1 MKPNNRRK
9 ALSALL
15 VLALLASTLPLGS
28 LPLHA
33 AEPAAD
39 TAANAA
45 AVTPSAG
52 DNNDVAPTDDPSTTA
67 DGLTVSGGALGTDY
81 SYDEASGTLTI
92 LTGTPLTISGDTT
105 TDHIVIG
112 EDVSANLML
121 AGVDIQTRAPSRDEV
136 PASPID
142 VPAGASLTLSLAAG
156 STNMLYAGSSNYEVK
171 AGIHVP
177 KGATLFIKCAQHSDS
192 CPGDDS
198 CGKLTVRGRGSD
210 GGGAAAAIG
219 GNSGRYTEDDSQPA
233 IRDGEDAGTIVIDGG
248 RIEAQ
253 GVNNGTGIGGGDG
266 SYLGDSGDGGAV
278 TINGGYVNVSGEIGI
293 GGGAYDESWSGGEPQ
308 DDGDGG
314 TIKLNGGV
322 LENLTTSST
331 GSFTINGGELRGGT
345 VDNATVKVQGGA
357 VTNAT
362 VHNIQTWNDDALTE
376 GTLSVTGCTLDF
388 ASETVT
394 IQNGGQGNT
403 FTNPVKIEA
412 EAVYDNTTFNDAVTV
427 AGNGTLN
434 GETTFNGP
442 VTFNAACTFGTV
454 TTFNDKGSGRE
465 QIPNIVTIEAPQHF
479 TGTTNFNNS
488 KVVIN
493 GNIETDGTI
502 NFNSVVDIK
511 TPVTLSGTVNLN
523 NTVNVQAPVT
533 LSGTTTVRGTVT
545 LEAALTN
552 TGALTINGTVTNSS
566 TLTNEKSGSI
576 YLYGTLDDEKG
587 KIENNGAF
595 YIYEN
600 GKLIEND
607 NNGILQ
613 PNVQIDGA
621 SRPVPAGEVVIDL
634 TAANGQKIVIGAN
647 SYTIGSGTPQ
657 SYDPAKNNIV
667 LTGEWTGNVG
677 NRESVVTLEKGLTS
691 TIILRDAAFNVEAA
705 NNDFGYAAALALSGN
720 CTTTLLLEGTN
731 TVTPRNNSTSMDNR
745 SVAIRTASTA
755 SLTIDGDGTL
765 NLNYDGS
772 SWRVG
777 IGSTLEGM
785 GTITVNG
792 GNFKTEADQSLWNTS
807 GFGLFFGQGG
817 GDLIINDAN
826 ISGDLCFS
834 ARGLDSNS
842 VGENIIINGG
852 TIREDGRLYWQTN
865 TDFGNNHF
873 TINGGSVYLTSIKG
887 RSLTV
892 NGGELVTD
900 VYCVNDNSFVINGGV
915 VTIDGTRISAEN
927 DNYRTPT
934 SITGGSVKMI
944 YSDGTQEQKLPYVGN
959 YYLTK
964 LDNQNG
970 VTSVLVDGEEQ
981 NIVANHPNDAML
993 YFYLKHDN
1001 STTSH
1006 TIVTLCGSTQNTYT
1020 ATWNNDTKTFDVTS
1034 SGTGSDLDPED
1045 ETLPVTVGGAESVE
1059 GTLHAYQKVVGSNV
1073 PMVITID
1080 LSKVN
1085 NDSQPPTNGILGRP
1099 MAPNSDPSYA
1109 LNTVILY
1116 CNGKEIDRRTV
1127 RSNQQQAT
1135 FYVQTETW
1143 LPDDYVFTASY
1154 AAYGS
1159 GSTQLAL
1166 SEATTLTIVPK
1177 SLETATVVEPTLSG
1191 TYGDKISKLN
1201 MDGGS
1206 VTLGDNTIDGEWT
1219 IDEEDQNRVLGVGTT
1234 ETITLIFNPQSNRY
1248 GSITREVTP
1257 TIAKKELTAS
1267 ISDTPTKTYDGTK
1280 DYKGTLTIEL
1290 SGVVESDK
1298 GSVTAKANSVSFN
1311 DANAG
1316 TGKIVTAS
1324 GITLSGNKAKNY
1336 TLTSNNAT
1344 TTGEITKATATPNEG
1359 ALNVKNGY
1367 AATYEFDLSTLL
1379 PTLDN
1384 RKSFGTVTY
1393 SLNDNAVDLENGYN
1407 TDGAKISGSTLTLPI
1422 NLVESNDEKK
1432 QIGTITVTIK
1442 SDNYDDMPA
1451 TITVFSENR
1460 ATQTPPA
1467 ADKGY
1472 TIDFT
1477 KETMTADSGYELS
1490 TDSNATEGK
1499 QTLENIEPDSTV
1511 YVRKAGNAEYQP
1523 SAWTAVELPER
1534 PEAPTVTA
1542 ITKSHNSITVT
1553 AASGSQYK
1561 LGKNDGWQDS
1571 GAFTGLTAG
1580 TTYTISVRTPATE
1593 TAFASKTASVKVTT
1607 LSENGSGTVAAGE
1620 TATRP
1625 DGTTVTNDG
1634 KTITITG
1641 GDKTTTIQPAP
1652 DSGAVIDENGSIQ
1665 APAGSTVTTGDGP
1678 DITIG
1683 DKGAVVTPDGEII
1696 LPGGGSVTVGD
1707 TTITAPDTGG
1717 TVTPNDDGT
1726 VTLPGGSTVESG
1738 GAIVTLPPEGGTLTG
1753 DGDLNYGVTVTF
1765 DSRGGTAVPAQE
1777 NIPVGKTATEPA
1789 RPSKGDNTFNG
1800 WYTDPACTQRWDF
1813 SWPVEKDMTLYAG
1826 WTPYTGSYNYPVTVT
1841 QPENGNIVLDKGDQW
1856 ANEGER
1862 VTITVTP
1869 DKGYRLDQL
1878 TITSNGREIA
1888 VTDNGD
1894 GTYTFT
1900 MPSSG
1905 VKIEA
1910 TFVEDPNGTP
1920 EEPGDES
1927 TAVEEI
1933 FTDVNADDWFRDV
1946 VQYVYDEGLMTG
1958 TSATTFEPNTSTT
1971 RAMIVAILYRQEGGA
1986 TAADAGFTDVAAGD
2000 WYADAVNW
2008 AASEGIVAGFEDG
2021 TFQPNA
2027 AITREQMASILYRYA
2042 AYKGRD
2048 VSARTELSGYSD
2060 APSPWAES
2068 VMQWAVA
2075 EGLLN
2080 GVSDDQLQPQ
2090 GQATRAQVA
2099 AILQRFL
2106 ENVL

>member
-1 MKPNNRRK
+1 M
-9 ALSALL
+9 
-15 VLALLASTLPLGS
+15 
-28 LPLHA
+28 
-33 AEPAAD
+33 
-39 TAANAA
+39 
-45 AVTPSAG
+45 
-52 DNNDVAPTDDPSTTA
+52 
-67 DGLTVSGGALGTDY
+67 
-81 SYDEASGTLTI
+81 
-92 LTGTPLTISGDTT
+92 
-105 TDHIVIG
+105 
-112 EDVSANLML
+112 SANLTL
-121 AGVDIQTRAPSRDEV
+121 DDVSIQTRALSNDEV

-156 STNMLYAGSSNYEVK
+156 STNTLYAGFNDNGVK

-177 KGATLFIKCAQHSDS
+177 EDATLRINCAQHSDS
-192 CPGDDS
+192 CPGDDF
-198 CGKLTVRGRGSD
+198 CGKLTVQGPRGGL
-210 GGGAAAAIG
+210 GGAAAAIG
-219 GNSGRYTEDDSQPA
+219 GNGGLYTEDDDQPA

-248 RIEAQ
+248 RIEVQ
-253 GVNNGTGIGGGDG
+253 QVSDGGTGIGGGDG
-266 SYLGDSGDGGAV
+266 SDSGDGGDGGAV
-278 TINGGYVNVSGEIGI
+278 TINGGCVTVSGEIGI
-293 GGGAYDESWSGGEPQ
+293 GGGKGQYDDTLRKYQ
-308 DDGDGG
+308 DYGDGG
-314 TIKLNGGV
+314 TIELNGGV

-331 GSFTINGGELRGGT
+331 GSFTIKGGELLGGT

-388 ASETVT
+388 ASETVA

-403 FTNPVKIEA
+403 FTNPVTIVEG
-412 EAVYDNTTFNDAVTV
+412 AVYGDKTIFNDTVTV
-427 AGNGTLN
+427 EGNGTLN
-434 GETTFNGP
+434 GETTFNGS
-442 VTFNAACTFGTV
+442 VTFDAACTFGTV
-454 TTFNDKGSGRE
+454 THFNDT
-465 QIPNIVTIEAPQHF
+465 VTIEAPQHF

-488 KVVIN
+488 VVIN
-493 GNIETDGTI
+493 RNIETDGTI
-502 NFNSVVDIK
+502 NFNSVVDIQK
-511 TPVTLSGTVNLN
+511 SVTLSGTVNLN
-523 NTVNVQAPVT
+523 NTVNVHAPVT
-533 LSGTTTVRGTVT
+533 LSGATTMRGTVT

-552 TGALTINGTVTNSS
+552 TGALTINGTVTNAS
-566 TLTNEKSGSI
+566 TLTNAASGSI

-587 KIENNGAF
+587 SQKGEIVNNGAF

-691 TIILRDAAFNVEAA
+691 TIILRDAAFNVEAV
-705 NNDFGYAAALALSGN
+705 NKDFGYAAALALSGN

-731 TVTPRNNSTSMDNR
+731 TVTPRNNSASTDNR
-745 SVAIRTASTA
+745 SVAIRTASTS

-765 NLNYDGS
+765 NLNYDGT
-772 SWRVG
+772 SWRIG

-792 GNFKTEADQSLWNTS
+792 GHFMSTLDSSKWSTGS
-807 GFGLFFGQGG
+807 GYGLFYGVGGYGTGGTLVINDCQITGESFIPVNYHYGSGNSGLNVTINGGNIDVETDIFYETSTGGVYNYVTMNG
-817 GDLIINDAN
+817 GDV
-826 ISGDLCFS
+826 
-834 ARGLDSNS
+834 S
-842 VGENIIINGG
+842 VPSMRIDKLTINGG
-852 TIREDGRLYWQTN
+852 T
-865 TDFGNNHF
+865 
-873 TINGGSVYLTSIKG
+873 
-887 RSLTV
+887 
-892 NGGELVTD
+892 LVTD
-900 VYCVNDNSFVINGGV
+900 LDRLNNNDSYININGGV
-915 VTIDGTRISAEN
+915 VTIDGMRIGGDGAASN
-927 DNYRTPT
+927 DDRRTPT

-944 YSDGTQEQKLPYVGN
+944 YSESTKSLPHVGD
-959 YYLTK
+959 YYLTELK
-964 LDNQNG
+964 NQSG
-970 VTSVLVDGEEQ
+970 VTSVTVDGVNQ
-981 NIVANHPNDAML
+981 NISANHPDDDTL
-993 YFYLKHDN
+993 YLYLKHDD
-1001 STTSH
+1001 STTKH
-1006 TIVTLCGSTQNTYT
+1006 TIDVLCGTTKTTYT
-1020 ATWNNDTKTFDVTS
+1020 ATWNSGLSTFTVS
-1034 SGTGSDLDPED
+1034 SDGGPEQMPSKEELDMSIS
-1045 ETLPVTVGGAESVE
+1045 GAEKNESGQLE
-1059 GTLHAYQKVVGSNV
+1059 KVVGDNT
-1073 PMVITID
+1073 PLVITVD
-1080 LSKVN
+1080 LSKVGAGTPPSNSLINRPSTPN
-1085 NDSQPPTNGILGRP
+1085 NDL
-1099 MAPNSDPSYA
+1099 DYDW
-1109 LNTVILY
+1109 NTVTLY
-1116 CNGKEIDRRTV
+1116 CDEKRIDSQSLGSGQQTV
-1127 RSNQQQAT
+1127 V
-1135 FYVQTETW
+1135 FYVQTET
-1143 LPDDYVFTASY
+1143 LSVGSHNFQATYASNG
-1154 AAYGS
+1154 GS
-1159 GSTQLAL
+1159 GAELAK
-1166 SEATTLTIVPK
+1166 SNVGSVTIVQA
-1177 SLETATVVEPTLSG
+1177 SLENAAVTPPTLSG
-1191 TYGDKISKLN
+1191 TYGQKNSKLTIE
-1201 MDGGS
+1201 GGS
-1206 VTLGDNTIDGEWT
+1206 VTLNGTVVNGTWSVSDQ
-1219 IDEEDQNRVLGVGTT
+1219 EED
-1234 ETITLIFNPQSNRY
+1234 TILDVDTQEQVTLIFNPQSNRY
-1248 GSITREVTP
+1248 GSITREVKP
-1257 TIAKKELTAS
+1257 IISKKELTAS
-1267 ISDTPTKTYDGTK
+1267 ISGTPTKTYDGTT
-1280 DYKGTLTIEL
+1280 DYKGTLTIGL

-1298 GSVTAKANSVSFN
+1298 GSVTA
-1311 DANAG
+1311 
-1316 TGKIVTAS
+1316 TAS
-1324 GITLSGNKAKNY
+1324 KGTFSQSDVGDA
-1336 TLTSNNAT
+1336 TLTVSASDVRLE
-1344 TTGEITKATATPNEG
+1344 GEDAGNYVLSTNDLTKKGAITKATAIPNEG
-1359 ALNVKNGY
+1359 TLNVKNGF

-1379 PTLDN
+1379 PTLGGD
-1384 RKSFGTVTY
+1384 KSFGTVTY
-1393 SLNDNAVDLENGYN
+1393 SLDDNAVNLENGYN
-1407 TDGAKISGSTLTLPI
+1407 TSGATISGSTLTLPI
-1422 NLVESNDEKK
+1422 NLVESIYKK

-1442 SDNYDDMPA
+1442 SDNYTDMDA
-1451 TITVFSENR
+1451 TIKVFAENR
-1460 ATQTPPA
+1460 TEQEKPGPNEGYQIDYA
-1467 ADKGY
+1467 AE
-1472 TIDFT
+1472 TI
-1477 KETMTADSGYELS
+1477 TAKKNYELAAS
-1490 TDSNATEGK
+1490 DDAVSGSETLTATPG
-1499 QTLENIEPDSTV
+1499 STV

-1523 SAWTAVELPER
+1523 SAWTEVNLPER

-1561 LGKNDGWQDS
+1561 LGEEDAWKDS
-1571 GAFTGLTAG
+1571 GAFTDLNAA
-1580 TTYTISVRTPATE
+1580 TTYTISIHTPAT
-1593 TAFASKTASVKVTT
+1593 TNAFASKTASVKVTT
-1607 LSENGSGTVAAGE
+1607 LNENGSGTVAAGE

-1652 DSGAVIDENGSIQ
+1652 GSGAVIDEDGSIQ
-1665 APAGSTVTTGDGP
+1665 VPAGSTVTTGDGP

-1683 DKGAVVTPDGEII
+1683 DKGAVVTPDGEIT

-1707 TTITAPDTGG
+1707 TTVTAPDTGG
-1717 TVTPNDDGT
+1717 TVTPNDDGS

-1738 GAIVTLPPEGGTLTG
+1738 GATVTLPPEGGTLTPG
-1753 DGDLNYGVTVTF
+1753 GAVNYGVTVTF

-1905 VKIEA
+1905 VKIDA
-1910 TFVEDPNGTP
+1910 TFVEDPNWTP

-2008 AASEGIVAGFEDG
+2008 AASGGIVAGFEDD

-2080 GVSDDQLQPQ
+2080 GVSDNALQPQ

-2106 ENVL
+2106 EG